1 MGGPIV
7 SGETIAG
14 VVVEPRAVKTDSL
27 GTLLHYWRADSP
39 YFVRVG
45 EVYCSAV
52 NGGAVKAWKRH
63 HQMTQRLIVP
73 TGRVLFAVY
82 DARPESA
89 SIGAVME
96 IESAREAYGLL
107 IIPPMLWYG
116 FKGLA
121 SGESIIINS
130 PDLIHDPDEMD
141 RLDSDADEIPY
152 TWK

>member
-14 VVVEPRAVKTDSL
+14 VIVEPRAVKADSL
-27 GTLLHYWRADSP
+27 GALFHYWRADSP
-39 YFVRVG
+39 YFARVG

-63 HQMTQRLIVP
+63 RRMTQRLIVP

-96 IESAREAYGLL
+96 IESGRKAYGLL

-116 FKGLA
+116 FKGRA

-130 PDLIHDPDEMD
+130 PDLIHDPDEID
-141 RLDSDADEIPY
+141 RLDSHSEEIPY